1 MEGLYVY
8 LNKDDRNRLVTCTL
22 SENDT
27 RYINPDSILMEAGYK
42 IEAFA
47 QGIDAPTSILFT
59 ETGDLLI
66 ANSGYTSE
74 KPSISRY
81 VNGAF
86 EMIAEDFYTPLTG
99 MNRRNEDLYISHKG
113 TITVIKKNGS
123 RQDILRGLPS
133 YGDYSNSRV
142 DFGTDRK
149 MYFGQGTA
157 TNSGVVGT
165 DNLWVY
171 DSPLFHDNPG
181 YFVLLNGQNF
191 ITKNML
197 LSVKE
202 NTFTGAFSAYGEA
215 NLPFE
220 KRRGII
226 KASGSVLRANMDG
239 SGLELVAW
247 GLRSPA
253 YVKFDSGGRLF
264 VSNNGFDIRG
274 SRPIANAPDEF
285 LLINEGYWYGWPD
298 YAGSE
303 PVTLERFK
311 PDGGVQ
317 PEFLLACHPGIPN
330 RPFATFAP
338 DSTII
343 GFDFNPYSSFGV
355 VGNAYIAEF
364 GNVTPKTYEL
374 AALQYPAVGHKIS
387 KLDIKTGSVSTFAI
401 NRSGFPSSITNEG
414 GFGRPADIAFGP
426 DQAMYIVD
434 MGISAKDN
442 LNHILPNT
450 GVIWRV
456 TRE

>member
-1 MEGLYVY
+1 MF
-8 LNKDDRNRLVTCTL
+8 LNRDHKNRLVAC
-22 SENDT
+22 SQENNDSI
-27 RYINPDSILMEAGYK
+27 RYINPNSIIIDAGYK

-47 QGIDAPTSILFT
+47 EGIDAPTSILFT
-59 ETGDLLI
+59 DDGGLLI

-81 VNGAF
+81 VNGTF
-86 EMIAEDFYTPLTG
+86 EVIADDFNTPLTG
-99 MNRRNEDLYISHKG
+99 LNIRNGDLYISHKG
-113 TITVIKKNGS
+113 TITVIRKNGT
-123 RQDILRGLPS
+123 RQDIIQGLPS
-133 YGDYSNSRV
+133 FGDYSNSRV
-142 DFGTDRK
+142 AFGVDRK

-165 DNLWVY
+165 DNLWVF

-181 YFVLLNGQNF
+181 YFILLNGQNF
-191 ITKNML
+191 ITKNMM

-202 NTFTGAFSAYGEA
+202 DTYTGAFSAYGEA

-220 KRRGII
+220 KRKGIV
-226 KASGSVLRANMDG
+226 KASGSILRANPDG
-239 SGLELVAW
+239 SELELVAW
-247 GLRSPA
+247 GLRSPS
-253 YVKFDSGGRLF
+253 YVKFDNGGRLF

-285 LLINEGYWYGWPD
+285 QLISENTWYGWPD
-298 YAGSE
+298 YAGGE
-303 PVTLERFK
+303 PVTSERFK

-317 PEFLLACHPGIPN
+317 PEFLLACHPGIPK

-343 GFDFNPYSSFGV
+343 GFDFNSYPRFGA
-355 VGNAYIAEF
+355 VGDAYIAEF

-387 KLDIKTGSVSTFAI
+387 KLDMKTGSVSTFSI
-401 NRSGFPSSITNEG
+401 NRSGFPTSITHEG
-414 GFGRPADIAFGP
+414 GFGRPADITFGP
-426 DQAMYIVD
+426 DGAMYIVD
-434 MGISAKDN
+434 MGISARDN
-442 LNHILPNT
+442 LNVILPNT
-450 GVIWRV
+450 GVIWKV